1 MKFLV
6 DHCAGR
12 RLAEWLRAKGHD
24 VFDAGEESDPGDRT
38 LLERAAAE
46 GRILVTLDRDF
57 GRLVYVGGAVH
68 AGLVRLPDVP
78 VRDRLALM
86 AEVLQGT
93 WRSAGPAGARHR
105 AWRAN
110 PGHRSAAVTARGPT
124 LLVNFLSPIRG
135 KRTGQVFLES

>member
-12 RLAEWLRAKGHD
+12 RLAEWLRAEGHD

-78 VRDRLALM
+78 VRARHALM
-86 AEVLQGT
+86 AEVLQEHRETLDRQALVTVRGGRIQVT
-93 WRSAGPAGARHR
+93 GPQR
-105 AWRAN
+105 
-110 PGHRSAAVTARGPT
+110 
-124 LLVNFLSPIRG
+124 
-135 KRTGQVFLES
+135 

>member
-24 VFDAGEESDPGDRT
+24 VFDAGGESDPGDRT
-38 LLERAAAE
+38 LLKRAAAE

-57 GRLVYVGGAVH
+57 GRLVYVAGAVH

-78 VRDRLALM
+78 VRERLALM
-86 AEVLQGT
+86 AEVLQEHGDALDRQALVT
-93 WRSAGPAGARHR
+93 VRGGRIRVTGPQR
-105 AWRAN
+105 
-110 PGHRSAAVTARGPT
+110 
-124 LLVNFLSPIRG
+124 
-135 KRTGQVFLES
+135 

>member
-24 VFDAGEESDPGDRT
+24 VFDAGEESDPGDRA

-86 AEVLQGT
+86 AEVLQEHGEALDRQALVT
-93 WRSAGPAGARHR
+93 VRGGRIRVTGPQR
-105 AWRAN
+105 
-110 PGHRSAAVTARGPT
+110 
-124 LLVNFLSPIRG
+124 
-135 KRTGQVFLES
+135 

>member
-12 RLAEWLRAKGHD
+12 RLAEWLRAEGHD

-46 GRILVTLDRDF
+46 GRILITLDRDF
-57 GRLVYVGGAVH
+57 GRLVYVAGVVH

-86 AEVLQGT
+86 AEVLQEHGDALDRQALVT
-93 WRSAGPAGARHR
+93 VRGGRIRVTGP
-105 AWRAN
+105 
-110 PGHRSAAVTARGPT
+110 
-124 LLVNFLSPIRG
+124 
-135 KRTGQVFLES
+135 

>member
-12 RLAEWLRAKGHD
+12 RLAEWLRANGHD

-38 LLERAAAE
+38 LLERAATE

-57 GRLVYVGGAVH
+57 GRLVYVAGVVH
-68 AGLVRLPDVP
+68 AGLIRLPDVP

-86 AEVLQGT
+86 AEVLQEHGDALDRQALVT
-93 WRSAGPAGARHR
+93 VRGGRIRVTGPHR
-105 AWRAN
+105 
-110 PGHRSAAVTARGPT
+110 
-124 LLVNFLSPIRG
+124 
-135 KRTGQVFLES
+135 

>member
-46 GRILVTLDRDF
+46 GRILVTLDRD
-57 GRLVYVGGAVH
+57 LYVGGQH
-68 AGLVRLPDVP
+68 T
-78 VRDRLALM
+78 
-86 AEVLQGT
+86 Q
-93 WRSAGPAGARHR
+93 
-105 AWRAN
+105 AWSGCPMCPFA
-110 PGHRSAAVTARGPT
+110 TA
-124 LLVNFLSPIRG
+124 SP
-135 KRTGQVFLES
+135 